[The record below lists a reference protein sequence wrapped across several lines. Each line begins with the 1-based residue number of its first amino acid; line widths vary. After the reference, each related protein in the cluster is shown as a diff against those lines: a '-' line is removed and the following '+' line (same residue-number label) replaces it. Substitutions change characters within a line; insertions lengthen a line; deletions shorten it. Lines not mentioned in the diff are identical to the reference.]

1 MAIEW
6 AERTADEQGFAATIE
21 DEATLR
27 TVATL
32 LCAGRPQP
40 GVAQTRHA
48 GVSRPGSKR
57 FHPRTA
63 DATAT

>member
-6 AERTADEQGFAATIE
+6 AERTADEQGLAATVE
-21 DEATLR
+21 GEATLR

-40 GVAQTRHA
+40 RLAQTRHA
-48 GVSRPGSKR
+48 GVSRPGSNR

-63 DATAT
+63 VATAT